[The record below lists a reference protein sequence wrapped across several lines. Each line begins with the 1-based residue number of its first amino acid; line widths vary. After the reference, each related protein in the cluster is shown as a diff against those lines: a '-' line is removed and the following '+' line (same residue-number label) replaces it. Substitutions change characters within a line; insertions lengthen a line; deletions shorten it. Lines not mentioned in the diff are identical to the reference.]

1 MAEELVKKKESWIE
15 NTREYIGDIRS
26 EMKRVTWPNRKK
38 VEQTTI
44 VVILSVFAF
53 AAYFKVVDTIV
64 NRTVVAAYDAMVK

>member
-1 MAEELVKKKESWIE
+1 MAEELVQKKESWIE

-38 VEQTTI
+38 VEQTTV

-53 AAYFKVVDTIV
+53 AAYFFVVDKIV
-64 NRTVVAAYDAMVK
+64 NHTVVAAYNAMVK

>member
-1 MAEELVKKKESWIE
+1 MAEELVAKKESWIE

-44 VVILSVFAF
+44 VVLLSVFAF
-53 AAYFKVVDTIV
+53 AAYFYIVDGLV
-64 NRTVVAAYDAMVK
+64 NRTLVAAYDAMVK